1 MVLGAMVGVL
11 LSFTVK
17 RAQKLSSVSPVL
29 RRLLLRKAS
38 GSPPILRTNVYYL
51 AHMNY
56 ARLKAPMDD
65 PSMAEFK
72 AAMDPIN
79 VLAKRTPG
87 YVWSLDNPLQT
98 DVSSVSLL
106 RDDPLLMPQ
115 LSLWENPQAIQ
126 HFAFKSGHFMY
137 YKRKRE
143 WFTSPTPPWSVCW
156 WFLSTDEFPVPTL
169 SQAFGR
175 LQILRENQI
184 STPDAFELSSA
195 KEFPKPT
202 IKQ

>member
-1 MVLGAMVGVL
+1 MRVL
-11 LSFTVK
+11 LQLKPLIHNRIAVPSQT
-17 RAQKLSSVSPVL
+17 PH
-29 RRLLLRKAS
+29 RLLQS
-38 GSPPILRTNVYYL
+38 GTVSSLPSTEHVQSNVYYL

-79 VLAKRTPG
+79 ALAQRTPG
-87 YVWSLDNPLQT
+87 YVWSLDYPAKGSDG
-98 DVSSVSLL
+98 DVPHEF

-115 LSLWENPQAIQ
+115 LSLWKNPRAIQ

-143 WFTSPTPPWSVCW
+143 WFTSPKAPWSVCW
-156 WFLSTDEFPVPTL
+156 WFFSTDETPVPTL
-169 SQAFGR
+169 AQAFDR
-175 LQILRENQI
+175 LGLLRESKK
-184 STPDAFELSSA
+184 STPQAFELNTA
-195 KEFPKPT
+195 KDFPKPT
-202 IKQ
+202 P